1 MDEKNKF
8 MNIKFSDQ
16 IKQIP
21 EFEMVCSVFSSRRLF
36 GELFIF
42 FGFRSLTVKKR
53 LWTRRKGKSSE
64 ILCFSYTL
72 TEAYLT
78 YEELFE
84 ADVKMLSW
92 MNKNFIRKER
102 IWSFESPTKISARFA
117 PTGNIRKQFFNL
129 SNDPQKVAKTP
140 TESLNKNSN

>member
-42 FGFRSLTVKKR
+42 FGFRSLTVKK
-53 LWTRRKGKSSE
+53 K
-64 ILCFSYTL
+64 IV
-72 TEAYLT
+72 
-78 YEELFE
+78 
-84 ADVKMLSW
+84 D
-92 MNKNFIRKER
+92 KEKR
-102 IWSFESPTKISARFA
+102 
-117 PTGNIRKQFFNL
+117 
-129 SNDPQKVAKTP
+129 
-140 TESLNKNSN
+140 